1 MLVNHFLMT
10 TVLSFDVLD
19 QFDKLFPKDI
29 FSILQVGHTG
39 ITINK
44 GSSRVHPING
54 EKKNRKKERILT

>member
-29 FSILQVGHTG
+29 FNILQVGHTG
-39 ITINK
+39 ITIKK

-54 EKKNRKKERILT
+54 DKKITEKKRGS